1 MVNLLNLETTV
12 HVLCIIIW
20 NQYTNFYH
28 GGSHA
33 INIYFLFFTYLR
45 YNIYSILILVEF
57 SPWSLFSLIIINSS
71 PTEIVNCVTFEGAC
85 GGIFQN
91 EVTIVSYIIP
101 KNAKTFKKEL
111 YKSSRAIPWSFLW
124 TPMVTFVSPNI
135 FVKIYTDP

>member
-20 NQYTNFYH
+20 NPIYKFLSWRVACYRYLFLVLYLPKIQYLFY
-28 GGSHA
+28 SNSCR
-33 INIYFLFFTYLR
+33 IFP
-45 YNIYSILILVEF
+45 LVIVFPEY
-57 SPWSLFSLIIINSS
+57 NSS
-71 PTEIVNCVTFEGAC
+71 PTEIVKCVTFEGAC
-85 GGIFQN
+85 RGIFQN

-101 KNAKTFKKEL
+101 KNVKTFKKEH